1 MVKQLIEKMELH
13 DKLNPKLWVG
23 NTLRPEVEEKLNGI
37 VDQFILELHDN
48 DIPIKMLDARLVGS
62 NASFNYTD
70 NSDLDVH
77 IVANFEDT

>member
-13 DKLNPKLWVG
+13 DTLNPKLWQG
-23 NTLRPEVEEKLNGI
+23 NTLRPEVEEKLNEI

-62 NASFNYTD
+62 NASFNYT
-70 NSDLDVH
+70 N
-77 IVANFEDT
+77 NFFS